1 MDDFA
6 RELANAQKCRNQILS
21 GLEERA
27 SKNSRGEVDGYL
39 DSKLRGWL
47 KDFAVNFDSLQRQL
61 DSYKQNPD
69 RYRLSLKE
77 LERRQVLVEELEKD
91 LNEFETK
98 VKSGNK
104 PAVQGVGVS
113 FKRDGSEENESTKN
127 LSNRDLQ
134 YAQATMLKQQGEV
147 EDAILGTTQ
156 NLVSISHNMTDELTI
171 HEGLLDDVNKNIDTT
186 QVRID
191 KTNFRMK
198 ELIYKSNDCCLLTVI
213 VVLIAVI
220 LVIIFFL

>member
-6 RELANAQKCRNQILS
+6 RELASASKSRNQILS
-21 GLEERA
+21 GLEER
-27 SKNSRGEVDGYL
+27 SLKNSRGETDGYL

-61 DSYKQNPD
+61 ESYKVNPE
-69 RYRLSLKE
+69 RARLSVKE
-77 LERRQVLVEELEKD
+77 LERRTLLVEELEKD
-91 LNEFETK
+91 LNELEIK

-104 PAVQGVGVS
+104 NAVVGVGVN
-113 FKRDGSEENESTKN
+113 FRRDGSEENESTRN

-134 YAQATMLKQQGEV
+134 QAQVKMMKDQGAV
-147 EDAILGTTQ
+147 EEAILGSTQ
-156 NLVSISHNMTDELTI
+156 NLVSISQNMTDELTI
-171 HEGLLDDVNKNIDTT
+171 HEGLLDDVNKNVDTT

-213 VVLIAVI
+213 LVLIAVI

>member
-21 GLEERA
+21 GLEERTN
-27 SKNSRGEVDGYL
+27 KNSRGEVDGYL

-61 DSYKQNPD
+61 DSCKQNPD

-91 LNEFETK
+91 LNEMEPK

-113 FKRDGSEENESTKN
+113 FKRDGTEENESTKN

-134 YAQATMLKQQGEV
+134 YAQATMLKQQGDV

-156 NLVSISHNMTDELTI
+156 NLVSISYNMTDELTI

-198 ELIYKSNDCCLLTVI
+198 ELVYKSNDCCLLTVI